1 MCPECFQSVELI
13 AGLLMSGSGI
23 GMLVAKLMRRKKDA
37 AETAHC
43 ATNVRVRYD
52 NR

>member
-13 AGLLMSGSGI
+13 AGLLMSGSGVTI
-23 GMLVAKLMRRKKDA
+23 LVAKLLRRKKDT

-43 ATNVRVRYD
+43 ATDVGVPYD
-52 NR
+52 SR

>member
-23 GMLVAKLMRRKKDA
+23 GMLVAKLIRRKKE

-43 ATNVRVRYD
+43 APNVRVPYD